1 MNSLPIAR
9 IPHIASA
16 AVLGLAILI
25 GVAAPEAMAA
35 RQRTFVASYGDDVA
49 NAPFDCDLAH
59 PCRTFN
65 VAIAHTLA
73 NGEIVILDT
82 AGYGP
87 MTIDKSIKIVGP
99 AGVYG
104 GISVQSGGA
113 NTGVVINAGDTDV
126 VTLDIVGVS
135 GAPLIGIDIQ
145 NAGTVHI
152 EKTSINNFTQDTG
165 GCIHVVSSKPIQV
178 FVNDSFLRECF
189 VGVWAE
195 GTGPDASRLSLV
207 VDNTRIQ
214 DGLNTVTPGNTAAF
228 VLRDAVIASIRNN
241 VLSAA
246 GDGIY
251 ASNSN
256 VNVRTRIHVMDTQF
270 SRFGDGAIVTDGT
283 AGASLPVNVALSHF
297 NNSNAALLHRHGQV
311 IYTSNVI
318 ANHTFSLVDCGGG
331 AASVTSLGYGGGN
344 GSNALGNN
352 TDLAPFPS
360 GCSGIITPT
369 QFAGK

>member
-1 MNSLPIAR
+1 MTSKSVGSIL
-9 IPHIASA
+9 AS
-16 AVLGLAILI
+16 VLGLAVLLSI
-25 GVAAPEAMAA
+25 AAPAWAA
-35 RQRTFVASYGDDVA
+35 RQRTFVASNGDDVV
-49 NAPFDCDLAH
+49 NAPFDCDLTH

-73 NGEIVILDT
+73 KGEIVILDT

-87 MTIDKSIKIVGP
+87 MTIDKSVKVIGP
-99 AGVYG
+99 SGVYG
-104 GISVQSGGA
+104 GISVQSGGP

-126 VTLDIVGVS
+126 VTLRGLDIVGVS
-135 GAPLIGIDIQ
+135 GAPLIGIDVQ

-195 GTGPDASRLSLV
+195 GTGLDASRLGLV

-228 VLRDAVIASIRNN
+228 VLIDAVIASIRNN
-241 VLSAA
+241 VLSSA

-256 VNVRTRIHVMDTQF
+256 VNVRTRIHVLDTQF
-270 SRFGDGAIVTDGT
+270 SRFGVGAIETDGT
-283 AGASLPVNVALSHF
+283 AGASLHVNVASSHF
-297 NNSNAALLHRHGQV
+297 NNSNSALLHRHGQV
-311 IYTSNVI
+311 IFTSSVI

-331 AASVTSLGYGGGN
+331 AANVTSLGYGAGN
-344 GSNALGNN
+344 GSNTIANN
-352 TDLAPFPS
+352 TDLGPFPS